1 MSSISIGLVSRNEPH
16 ATAVRGGGSAPAA
29 TPMSNG
35 SAGKPVTASRSA
47 TTGQSANRNL
57 TRVTPAASAT
67 PPRTTTRVP
76 FACPESTETDAAGVQ
91 VPAEQSSNLAAVRCS
106 DRQTADNCPIEIPA
120 NAALSNANGE
130 VQHMTTGGVA
140 TRTRRRACRTPN
152 QHVSLISLGV
162 LSTLSRCLK
171 LS

>member
-76 FACPESTETDAAGVQ
+76 FACPESTETAAAGVH
-91 VPAEQSSNLAAVRCS
+91 VPSEQSSNLAAVGVQTGNLLTAVLLRYLPTRMERCS
-106 DRQTADNCPIEIPA
+106 
-120 NAALSNANGE
+120 
-130 VQHMTTGGVA
+130 
-140 TRTRRRACRTPN
+140 CR
-152 QHVSLISLGV
+152 
-162 LSTLSRCLK
+162 
-171 LS
+171 